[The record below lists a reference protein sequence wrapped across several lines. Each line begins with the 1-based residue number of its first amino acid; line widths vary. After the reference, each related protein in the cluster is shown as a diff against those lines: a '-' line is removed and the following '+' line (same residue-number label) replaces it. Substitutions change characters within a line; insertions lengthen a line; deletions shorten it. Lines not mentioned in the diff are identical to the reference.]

1 MVKLNFK
8 SFLDGKNSTE
18 KIFKSYASKIET
30 LNSSIDERKCKGA
43 SMLEWIDYPSK
54 FNKNEIKELINL
66 SSEWHNNK
74 KIKNVVMLG
83 IGGSYIGVRAGIDW
97 VLPEFNRE
105 KEIHYVSSMSSSYIS
120 SLIEK
125 LKKEDFYLI
134 VISKSGTTLEVGVSF
149 RLFYSLLF
157 EKFGSEGAKE
167 RTVAITDKEKG
178 TLKKIADNQ
187 GIRTFSIP
195 DDVGGRFS
203 AITPVGLFA
212 MGVMGLD
219 VSKVLKGC
227 AKAIEDTK
235 TSDINKNTAY
245 QYAALRHYMHTKKEK
260 HNEVYCVYEDA
271 LRFFTEHLKQLFAE
285 SEGKE
290 GKGLFP
296 MNCLF
301 TTDLHSVGQF
311 LQEGTSIFF
320 ETCISIKNPLN
331 DVVINEFLKDEDGLG
346 FLNGKKLDQINKV
359 AASSTID
366 AHHIDGGV
374 DIIQINL
381 DNRNEESFG
390 YLYSW
395 FSKAVAMSGLLL
407 KVNPFDQPGVEA
419 YKKRMF
425 SKLRD
430 KA

>member
-1 MVKLNFK
+1 MIKLNFTN
-8 SFLDGKNSTE
+8 FLEGNKSTE
-18 KIFKSYASKIET
+18 RIFKSYASKIET
-30 LNSSIDERKCKGA
+30 LNNSIEEKKCKGA
-43 SMLEWIDYPSK
+43 SMLGWMDYPSK
-54 FNKNEIKELINL
+54 YNKNEIKELINV
-66 SSEWHNNK
+66 SQEWYNNK
-74 KIKNVVMLG
+74 KIKNVVVLG

-105 KEIHYVSSMSSSYIS
+105 KEIYYVSSMSSSYVY

-134 VISKSGTTLEVGVSF
+134 VISKSGTTLEIGVAF

-167 RTVAITDKEKG
+167 RTVAISDKEKG
-178 TLKKIADNQ
+178 TLRKIADTQ
-187 GIRTFSIP
+187 DIQTFSIP

-219 VSKVLKGC
+219 VNKVLKGC

-235 TSDINKNTAY
+235 EPDIEKNTAY
-245 QYAALRHYMHTKKEK
+245 QYAALRHYMYSKKEK
-260 HNEVYCVYEDA
+260 YNEVFCVYEDA

-290 GKGLFP
+290 GKGLLP
-296 MNCLF
+296 VNCLF

-311 LQEGTSIFF
+311 LQEGNQIFF

-346 FLNGKKLDQINKV
+346 FLNGKKLDYINKV

-366 AHHIDGGV
+366 AHHIDGKI

-395 FSKAVAMSGLLL
+395 FSKVVAMSGLLL

-419 YKKRMF
+419 YKSRMF
-425 SKLRD
+425 TKL
-430 KA
+430 KK